1 MKQKE
6 GTNKKKNNK
15 EENACFKKNK
25 AKKTGESKAEKDLGI
40 EYIA

>member
-6 GTNKKKNNK
+6 ATNKKKNK